1 MNANLAVTTQ
11 QRAFSHQVTLV
22 KVRVKSRQLVP
33 ALVLDAYRA
42 GYFPMAEPGTGVIS
56 WYSPDPRAIIPL
68 ETFKLSR
75 SLRQRVRKQLF
86 QVKVNTA
93 FEHVISLCADRE
105 ETWISPEIISV
116 YTELHRMG
124 HAHSVESWYD
134 ERLVGGLYGV
144 AIGGAFFGESMF
156 STMTDSSKV
165 ALVYLVE
172 RLRQKDFCLLD
183 TQFVNNHL
191 KQFGV
196 VEISRS
202 SYLKLLSEAVSVN
215 THFVGSS

>member
-1 MNANLAVTTQ
+1 
-11 QRAFSHQVTLV
+11 V

-33 ALVLDAYRA
+33 ALLLDAYRA
-42 GYFPMAEPGTGVIS
+42 GYFPMAEPSTGVIS

-68 ETFKLSR
+68 ESFRVTR
-75 SLRQRVRKQLF
+75 SLRQKVRKQLF
-86 QVKVNTA
+86 QVKVNNA
-93 FEHVISLCADRE
+93 FERVISLCADRE

-124 HAHSVESWYD
+124 HAHSVESWYNQ
-134 ERLVGGLYGV
+134 RLVGGLYGV

-165 ALVYLVE
+165 ALVHLVE
-172 RLRQKDFCLLD
+172 RLKQRSFRLLD
-183 TQFVNNHL
+183 TQYVNDHL

-196 VEISRS
+196 VEIPRLR
-202 SYLKLLSEAVSVN
+202 YLKLLAEAISEDTRFA
-215 THFVGSS
+215 GSP